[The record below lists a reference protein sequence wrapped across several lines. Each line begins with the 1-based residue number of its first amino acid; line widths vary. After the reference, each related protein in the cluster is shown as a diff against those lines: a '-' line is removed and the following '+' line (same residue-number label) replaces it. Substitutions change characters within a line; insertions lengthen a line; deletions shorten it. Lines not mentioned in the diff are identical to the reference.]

1 MKRAQGERS
10 RGSRPG
16 RGLSLD
22 RIVTATLELV
32 DEQGI
37 GAATMRAVSSRL
49 EVRSMSLY
57 RYVQDRDE
65 LFDAVVERI
74 VSELADDPEVQPRPV
89 DGWRPYLAGMAH
101 GVRRYARAHPHAF
114 PLVATRPPAAP
125 WVNPPLRS
133 LRWVE
138 AMLRGLAGEGFSDEQ
153 VLFTYRTFNGFLLG
167 YLLLETSAM
176 TLRDPKPGDGSFTA
190 TDTVPAMAASPPGR
204 RRRSGSRRPEPG
216 PLRRAAGGGGGC
228 RRPRELID
236 PADKIDAG
244 RFPTVYRLA
253 TGLAEDR
260 WEEEFETGLEHMLDR
275 IAMLVDGGPRRP
287 SGAEVT
293 PVSRGAL
300 RRRRCLAVRA
310 AVCPARGPV
319 WPPVPA
325 AALPEVRADLAASA
339 SAAGRRHGRA
349 HETTGP
355 LGHTAAEVRPAAAG
369 LCGTVPGVSW
379 ARRERPPRKVDI
391 VSFHVSLR

>member
-1 MKRAQGERS
+1 MIRAQGGHGR
-10 RGSRPG
+10 RSRPG

-49 EVRSMSLY
+49 GVRSMSLY

-74 VSELADDPEVQPRPV
+74 VGELADDPEVQVRPV

-138 AMLRGLAGEGFSDEQ
+138 AMLTGLAREGFSDEQ
-153 VLFTYRTFNGFLLG
+153 VLFTYRTFNSFLLG

-176 TLRDPKPGDGSFTA
+176 TLRDPKPGDGSFTG
-190 TDTVPAMAASPPGR
+190 TDTISDDGGSAGQAAARPVIGGLSPV
-204 RRRSGSRRPEPG
+204 RSAGQREALQDAGS
-216 PLRRAAGGGGGC
+216 
-228 RRPRELID
+228 PRELLD
-236 PADKIDAG
+236 PADGIDAR
-244 RFPTVYRLA
+244 RFPTVHRLA
-253 TGLAEDR
+253 AGLAEDR
-260 WEEEFETGLEHMLDR
+260 WDGEFETGLEDMLDR
-275 IAMLVDGGPRRP
+275 IAVF
-287 SGAEVT
+287 V
-293 PVSRGAL
+293 
-300 RRRRCLAVRA
+300 
-310 AVCPARGPV
+310 
-319 WPPVPA
+319 
-325 AALPEVRADLAASA
+325 
-339 SAAGRRHGRA
+339 AGD
-349 HETTGP
+349 
-355 LGHTAAEVRPAAAG
+355 
-369 LCGTVPGVSW
+369 PGVG
-379 ARRERPPRKVDI
+379 RD
-391 VSFHVSLR
+391 

>member
-1 MKRAQGERS
+1 MIRAQGGHGR
-10 RGSRPG
+10 RSRPG

-22 RIVTATLELV
+22 RIVTVTLELM

-49 EVRSMSLY
+49 GVRSMSLY

-74 VSELADDPEVQPRPV
+74 VNELADDPEVQLRPV

-138 AMLRGLAGEGFSDEQ
+138 AMLTGLAREGFSDEQ

-176 TLRDPKPGDGSFTA
+176 TLRDPKPGDGSFTG
-190 TDTVPAMAASPPGR
+190 TDTISDDDGGSAGQAAADPVIGGLSPA
-204 RRRSGSRRPEPG
+204 RSAEQ
-216 PLRRAAGGGGGC
+216 RAALQDADSA
-228 RRPRELID
+228 RELLD
-236 PADKIDAG
+236 PADGIDAR
-244 RFPTVYRLA
+244 RFPTVHRLA
-253 TGLAEDR
+253 AGLAQDR
-260 WEEEFETGLEHMLDR
+260 WEGEFETGLEDMLDR
-275 IAMLVDGGPRRP
+275 IAAFVADDPDVRR
-287 SGAEVT
+287 
-293 PVSRGAL
+293 
-300 RRRRCLAVRA
+300 
-310 AVCPARGPV
+310 
-319 WPPVPA
+319 
-325 AALPEVRADLAASA
+325 D
-339 SAAGRRHGRA
+339 
-349 HETTGP
+349 
-355 LGHTAAEVRPAAAG
+355 
-369 LCGTVPGVSW
+369 
-379 ARRERPPRKVDI
+379 
-391 VSFHVSLR
+391 

>member
-1 MKRAQGERS
+1 VIRAQGG
-10 RGSRPG
+10 RGRRNRPG

-22 RIVTATLELV
+22 RIVTATLELI

-74 VSELADDPEVQPRPV
+74 VNELADDPEVQPRPV

-138 AMLRGLAGEGFSDEQ
+138 AMLTGLAREGFSDEQ
-153 VLFTYRTFNGFLLG
+153 VLFTYRTFNSFLLG

-176 TLRDPKPGDGSFTA
+176 TLRDPKPGDGSFTGTDA
-190 TDTVPAMAASPPGR
+190 TTDD
-204 RRRSGSRRPEPG
+204 
-216 PLRRAAGGGGGC
+216 GGGSGGQAAANPVIGGLSPA
-228 RRPRELID
+228 RSAEQREALQDADSPRELLD
-236 PADKIDAG
+236 PADGIDAR
-244 RFPTVYRLA
+244 RFPTVHRLA
-253 TGLAEDR
+253 AGLAQDR
-260 WEEEFETGLEHMLDR
+260 WEGEFETGLEDMLDR
-275 IAMLVDGGPRRP
+275 IAVFVADDPD
-287 SGAEVT
+287 
-293 PVSRGAL
+293 VSR
-300 RRRRCLAVRA
+300 
-310 AVCPARGPV
+310 
-319 WPPVPA
+319 
-325 AALPEVRADLAASA
+325 D
-339 SAAGRRHGRA
+339 
-349 HETTGP
+349 
-355 LGHTAAEVRPAAAG
+355 
-369 LCGTVPGVSW
+369 
-379 ARRERPPRKVDI
+379 
-391 VSFHVSLR
+391 

>member
-1 MKRAQGERS
+1 MTRVQGGRG

-22 RIVTATLELV
+22 RIVTTTLELV

-49 EVRSMSLY
+49 GVRSMSLY

-74 VSELADDPEVQPRPV
+74 VNELADDPEVQLRPV

-138 AMLRGLAGEGFSDEQ
+138 AMLTGLAREGFSDEQ
-153 VLFTYRTFNGFLLG
+153 VLFTYRTFNSFLLG

-176 TLRDPKPGDGSFTA
+176 ALRDPKPGDGSFTG
-190 TDTVPAMAASPPGR
+190 TDTISDD
-204 RRRSGSRRPEPG
+204 
-216 PLRRAAGGGGGC
+216 GGGSAGQAAVGPVIGGLSPV
-228 RRPRELID
+228 RSAGQREALQDADSPRELLD
-236 PADKIDAG
+236 PSDGIDAR

-253 TGLAEDR
+253 AGLAQDR
-260 WEEEFETGLEHMLDR
+260 WDGEFETGLEDMLDR
-275 IAMLVDGGPRRP
+275 IAAFVAGDPDVRR
-287 SGAEVT
+287 
-293 PVSRGAL
+293 
-300 RRRRCLAVRA
+300 
-310 AVCPARGPV
+310 
-319 WPPVPA
+319 
-325 AALPEVRADLAASA
+325 D
-339 SAAGRRHGRA
+339 
-349 HETTGP
+349 
-355 LGHTAAEVRPAAAG
+355 
-369 LCGTVPGVSW
+369 
-379 ARRERPPRKVDI
+379 
-391 VSFHVSLR
+391 